1 MKKQKREAIIN
12 KEEQNSEDRDSMIV
26 TDTVLVLIS

>member
-12 KEEQNSEDRDSMIV
+12 KGELNSEDRDSMIV